1 MKDTSSKVK
10 VDQYLLMSLSIA
22 VHLFLFSFL
31 GIREKFVDSQR
42 YIGMADYVITHAGLE
57 SFYQVFY
64 AIPIFLLAM
73 FRILFDDGLA
83 AFVLF
88 QSLLST
94 VAAIFVYRS
103 ASKLFQHGRAG
114 FIAAAIFLLW
124 LDCIQ
129 WNTAIMTESIASS
142 LICFTVYRLVVFKG
156 TGRDFAIL
164 GALLTL
170 SVMTRPTGVLS
181 IIGVTFFLLSFYRA
195 ALKQRPAARAFVV
208 AGLSLAFLFA
218 ARLMLNE
225 WDFTDQYMKGNIIT
239 YMDVIQGQTHYHE
252 SLRVD
257 TTGIALPD
265 PGRSPAEK
273 IIFFVGDN
281 PLHFAKAAV
290 LKVFYLVSFYRPYF
304 STLHNVYTALW
315 LSLVYFLFYLG
326 FRAADHKPIRSYCI
340 AVIVANC
347 LLVAVAAADWDNRFY
362 LPMQP
367 AIVLLAGGG
376 GYYLL
381 RRMSLEWTVEKD
393 GRTTRPPGHGLQERN

>member
-1 MKDTSSKVK
+1 MKDTNSKAK
-10 VDQYLLMSLSIA
+10 VRVYLLMSLSLA
-22 VHLFLFSFL
+22 VHLLLFSFL
-31 GIREKFVDSQR
+31 GIRDEFVDSRR
-42 YIGMADYVITHAGLE
+42 YIGMAEYIISYGRLE

-73 FRILFDDGLA
+73 FRRFFDDGLV

-94 VAAIFVYRS
+94 VAAIFVYQS
-103 ASKLFQHGRAG
+103 ASKLFDDRRAG

-142 LICFTVYRLVVFKG
+142 LICFTIYRLVVFKG
-156 TGRDFAIL
+156 AARDFVIL
-164 GALLTL
+164 GVLLTL
-170 SVMTRPTGVLS
+170 SLTTRPTGVLS
-181 IIGVTFFLLSFYRA
+181 IVGVAFFLLSFYRE
-195 ALKQRPAARAFVV
+195 ALKQRPAVRAFVV
-208 AGLSLAFLFA
+208 AVLLMAFVFV

-225 WDFTDQYMKGNIIT
+225 WDFTDQYVKGNIVT
-239 YMDVIQGQTHYHE
+239 YMDVIQGQAHYHE
-252 SLRVD
+252 SLRLD

-265 PGRSPAEK
+265 PGRSPIKK
-273 IIFFVGDN
+273 IIFFIVDN

-304 STLHNVYTALW
+304 STLHNVYTLLW
-315 LSLVYFLFYLG
+315 LSVVYFLFYLG
-326 FRAADHKPIRSYCI
+326 LRAIGRKPIRSYCL
-340 AVIVANC
+340 AMIVANC
-347 LLVAVAAADWDNRFY
+347 LLVALAAADWDNRFY

-376 GYYLL
+376 GSYLM
-381 RRMSLEWTVEKD
+381 RRMSLHLII
-393 GRTTRPPGHGLQERN
+393 GSRQGGL